1 MNEVP
6 TMLLNNGFD
15 PERCGKLNFLEL
27 IIKLELYLKKILEK
41 EANNSKNKSKIILFD
56 KCPIDNIVFIERTE
70 LDNILEKLQT
80 SYDEI
85 INSYDIIIH
94 LETMAKDYQKL
105 YNNANNENRTLD
117 KNLAVERDNKI
128 LNAYNC
134 STSRRIINCCE
145 NIEDKQKKVVK
156 LIEELL
162 S

>member
-1 MNEVP
+1 
-6 TMLLNNGFD
+6 
-15 PERCGKLNFLEL
+15 
-27 IIKLELYLKKILEK
+27 
-41 EANNSKNKSKIILFD
+41 
-56 KCPIDNIVFIERTE
+56 
-70 LDNILEKLQT
+70 
-80 SYDEI
+80 
-85 INSYDIIIH
+85 
-94 LETMAKDYQKL
+94 MAKDYQKL